1 MTDPVP
7 FRHTDAGTG
16 ESRWLGDPRWA
27 LAPVLDVPALATAHD
42 ELLVFAAHPDD
53 ETLGAGGLV
62 AMAARAG
69 MPVRV
74 VVVTDGEG
82 SHPDASVWDPERL
95 APVRRGEAAAAVTAL
110 APGAELRHLGL
121 GDGSLADRRDELD
134 TALAG
139 LVRPRSL
146 VVAPW
151 SRDGHPD
158 HDALGAAA
166 GEVARRCGATLL
178 QYPVWLWHWATPD
191 ELPWARAH
199 VVELD
204 RAAYDR
210 RAAALREYGSQSA
223 PLGPA
228 PGDQPVLPRQV
239 LRRASRP
246 AELLLGD
253 GRALPELPRVAG
265 PDAFDAMY
273 DGNEDP
279 WGFHGSFYE
288 RRKRDLTVAVL
299 PRERYGHVL
308 EIGCAT
314 GVLTRHLAQRA
325 DRVTATDVSARALDL
340 ARREAPTH
348 VTWVLGRVPEALPD
362 DGPPEDVVDL
372 AVLSEVG
379 YFLRPTE
386 LLETLRRVRSALS
399 SSGEVLL
406 VHWRHATEDV
416 PLDGPLVHEIAASV
430 LEDLPHRLHLEDDDV
445 VVDLWGGL
453 PGSVAER
460 EGRA

>member
-7 FRHTDAGTG
+7 FRHSDAGTG

-27 LAPVLDVPALATAHD
+27 LAPVLDVAALAAAHD
-42 ELLVFAAHPDD
+42 ELLVLAAHPDD
-53 ETLGAGGLV
+53 ETLGAGGLM

-74 VVVTDGEG
+74 VVATDGEG

-95 APVRRGEAAAAVTAL
+95 APVRRDEAAAAVAAL

-134 TALAG
+134 TALDG
-139 LVRPRSL
+139 LVRPGSL

-151 SRDGHPD
+151 SSDGHPD

-166 GEVARRCGATLL
+166 DEVARRRGATLL

-204 RAAYDR
+204 RAAHDR
-210 RAAALREYGSQSA
+210 RAVALSEYGSQSA

-228 PGDQPVLPRQV
+228 AGDQPVLPPQV

-253 GRALPELPRVAG
+253 GRALPELPRGVEPG
-265 PDAFDAMY
+265 AFDAMY
-273 DGNEDP
+273 DDGEDP

-288 RRKRDLTVAVL
+288 RRKRDLTLAVL
-299 PRERYGHVL
+299 PRERYEHVL

-314 GVLTRHLAQRA
+314 GVLTRLLAERA

-362 DGPPEDVVDL
+362 DGSREDVVDL

-386 LLETLRRVRSALS
+386 LLETLRCVRSALS

-416 PLDGPLVHEIAASV
+416 PLDGPLVHEVAASV